1 MSINKT
7 IKTPMVLYLGAGLV
21 GIWVLVAIFADFIAP
36 FDPNF
41 TDADYT
47 YQPYFTSQADGDFHV
62 LGTDKLGRDI
72 FSRVIFGARFVLFY
86 ATLATLCAY
95 IVGITGGLLAGYYRG
110 KVDMLASFLAN
121 LVLSFPI
128 VVVYIL
134 VTSTFSKSGFS
145 IFFAVVFASSPAIYR
160 IVRGL
165 TMDICTRDYIAAA
178 ETRGSHSFYT
188 MFVEILPNARG
199 PLIVDFCLRIGYTT
213 IQLGFLAFIGLGLS
227 PQQPDWGQMIKDY
240 LPEIIGNQYMII
252 APITALVSLV
262 LGLNLLADGLRE
274 KSMQD

>member
-1 MSINKT
+1 MAKNTQIT
-7 IKTPMVLYLGAGLV
+7 TPKVLYAGIAIV
-21 GIWVLVAIFADFIAP
+21 SFWVLVAIFANVLAP
-36 FDPNF
+36 FDPNY

-47 YQPYFTSQADGDFHV
+47 YQPYMTVQEDGSTHY

-86 ATLATLCAY
+86 ATLATLVAY
-95 IVGITGGLLAGYYRG
+95 VVGITMGLTAGYYRG
-110 KVDMLASFLAN
+110 RVDDAISFFAN

-128 VVVYIL
+128 VVIYIL
-134 VTSTFSKSGFS
+134 VASTFDKSGAS
-145 IFFAVVFASSPAIYR
+145 IFFAVVFASSPAIFR

-178 ETRGSHSFYT
+178 ETRGSHSLYT

-240 LPEIIGNQYMII
+240 LPEIIGNQYMILSPII
-252 APITALVSLV
+252 ALITLV

-274 KSMQD
+274 KSLQD

>member
-1 MSINKT
+1 MAIQKE
-7 IKTPMVLYLGAGLV
+7 IKTPKVLIIGAVLV
-21 GIWVLVAIFADFIAP
+21 GFWVLVAIFADVIAP
-36 FDPNF
+36 FDPNG
-41 TDADYT
+41 TSGDDAYKS
-47 YQPYFTSQADGDFHV
+47 YMHQNAEGGVHI

-72 FSRVIFGARFVLFY
+72 LSRVIYGARFVLLY
-86 ATLATLCAY
+86 ASLATFVAY
-95 IVGITGGLLAGYYRG
+95 IIGVSMGLIAGYFRG
-110 KVDMLASFLAN
+110 RVDMVMSFVAN

-134 VTSTFSKSGFS
+134 VASTFSKSAFS

-178 ETRGSHSFYT
+178 ETRGSHPLYV

-199 PLIVDFCLRIGYTT
+199 PLIVDSCLRIGYTT

-240 LPEIIGNQYMII
+240 LPEIIGNQYMILS
-252 APITALVSLV
+252 PIGALISLV

-274 KSMQD
+274 KSLQD